1 MRLGKAFLHELKIS
15 SILRHELH
23 SKKIWNQLPI
33 SQTMESTK
41 WVHCGDD
48 IMELVLSQVVEIT
61 FNSSNSCNT
70 PQSDHNSSSED
81 DIHECTSAIS
91 GSSDDT
97 HVDGSAMG
105 SDTSSD
111 DIVELFP
118 PQLVWFSSPL
128 KQKVKQK
135 VLGSFVFVFQNFC
148 VPQGTRIEG
157 FGHSFVVARNKG
169 GTIILDPQ
177 EVPPLK
183 GFKTFLEA
191 YLPHDEVGSLK
202 RVVGTAVNRGCGAYT
217 IASAAWVYAQLMLHA
232 DKPFGLPPD
241 PKALYQYYLKSKNIL
256 NDVQVLLTKVSDP
269 GFPAP
274 QARDGVH
281 PLTGCPLISFG
292 GVICLNVQF
301 FLVMTPATHEK
312 GLPWRFSHT

>member
-1 MRLGKAFLHELKIS
+1 MNFIR
-15 SILRHELH
+15 
-23 SKKIWNQLPI
+23 KKIRNQLPI

-97 HVDGSAMG
+97 NVDGSAMG

-135 VLGSFVFVFQNFC
+135 IFGSFVFVFQNFC

-169 GTIILDPQ
+169 ATIILDCQ

-232 DKPFGLPPD
+232 DKPFGLPPT
-241 PKALYQYYLKSKNIL
+241 PKRFISITSRARTSLMTCRSFSLRC
-256 NDVQVLLTKVSDP
+256 LTQGFQPRKP
-269 GFPAP
+269 GM
-274 QARDGVH
+274 GY
-281 PLTGCPLISFG
+281 
-292 GVICLNVQF
+292 
-301 FLVMTPATHEK
+301 TH
-312 GLPWRFSHT
+312 